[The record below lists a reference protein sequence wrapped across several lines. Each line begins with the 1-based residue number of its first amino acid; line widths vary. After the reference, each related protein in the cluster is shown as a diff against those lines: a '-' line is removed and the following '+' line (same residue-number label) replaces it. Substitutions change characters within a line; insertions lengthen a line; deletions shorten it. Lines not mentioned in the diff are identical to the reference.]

1 MLYSLEQGP
10 TEKAIFER
18 SIRYKMPLPEAL
30 RNAPS
35 LHMGLEF
42 YWNAFRHLST
52 CRESGFGGV
61 GRITYFM
68 CTQYCRENDIEGD
81 QRDDLIV
88 VILAMDETYIEYCDK
103 QSKKKKPNQKPEDEA
118 NGESA

>member
-18 SIRYKMPLPEAL
+18 SMRYKLPLPEAL
-30 RNAPS
+30 KNAPS

-42 YWNAFRHLST
+42 YYNAFRHLST
-52 CRESGFGGV
+52 CREMGMGI

-68 CTQYCRENDIEGD
+68 CTKYCRENDIEGD
-81 QRDDLIV
+81 QREDFIV
-88 VILAMDETYIEYCDK
+88 VILAMDETYLEYCDK
-103 QSKKKKPNQKPEDEA
+103 QSKKKKSNEKPEDETDGKPA
-118 NGESA
+118 